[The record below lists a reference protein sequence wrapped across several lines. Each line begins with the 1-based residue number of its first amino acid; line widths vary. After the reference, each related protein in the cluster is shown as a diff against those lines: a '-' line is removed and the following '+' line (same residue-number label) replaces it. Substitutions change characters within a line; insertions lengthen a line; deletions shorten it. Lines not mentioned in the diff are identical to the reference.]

1 MSATETTSKCVTHR
15 NAFIQLCFPE
25 IYPCLLTSKGKLQKQ
40 KNESSTEAQNMHSNI
55 WMYWKG
61 EEMFV
66 LLNIFL
72 CKKVFTKNR

>member
-1 MSATETTSKCVTHR
+1 MSATETTYKFVTHR
-15 NAFIQLCFPE
+15 NASIQLCFPE
-25 IYPCLLTSKGKLQKQ
+25 IYQCLLTSKGKLQKQ

-66 LLNIFL
+66 LFNIFL
-72 CKKVFTKNR
+72 CKKVSTKKR